1 MKQVIQ
7 RGLRSKS
14 THAPDG
20 LRTLVCEL
28 REVDVEHLGQP
39 QQLCVISST
48 VAPCQPGLQQ
58 RIWYAGAM
66 HRDVEAKSG
75 AFDEGLSQQA
85 AVVDAVDDAARVV
98 QLDAR
103 AVAVSAAG
111 PALETTSRESQAVVE
126 AAAAQPTVLMSHAVQ
141 PCSRIF
147 CASISAY
154 LQQQRRLIHK
164 SGLEVMGREL
174 TWRDATP

>member
-1 MKQVIQ
+1 M
-7 RGLRSKS
+7 GSA
-14 THAPDG
+14 HAPDC
-20 LRTLVCEL
+20 LRALVCEL
-28 REVDVEHLGQP
+28 REVDVEHLGEAQE
-39 QQLCVISST
+39 LCVVSGT
-48 VAPCQPGLQQ
+48 VAPCQPRLQQ
-58 RIWYAGAM
+58 RIWYAGAV

-75 AFDEGLSQQA
+75 AFDEGLGQQA
-85 AVVDAVDDAARVV
+85 AVVDAVDDAARVA

-111 PALETTSRESQAVVE
+111 PALDTTSRVSQAVVE

-154 LQQQRRLIHK
+154 LQQQRHLIHK
-164 SGLEVMGREL
+164 IGLEVRGRAL